1 MRNNKRF
8 LQAVYNQPLLI
19 TDSEV
24 GLLHVAIQSAISEKT
39 QDEAAEE
46 KAVSDYLDIEI
57 FGATTSGKKRKEMY
71 MGAGVSVYGEVK
83 DEASDII
90 ENGIAIV
97 NIRGMITDTYMWYYE
112 TTSPRRLINTLKML
126 GEDPRVLGVMLNVDS
141 GGGTVPGVLEA
152 SDLIRNYYRT
162 YGKRIQASV
171 ERAGSA
177 AYWMISGADKIS
189 LTNATASA
197 GSIGTMTTFT
207 NSEKMMESF
216 GIVSSNVYA
225 TLSTLK
231 NADYE
236 QALKGNF
243 KPVIEG
249 MLDPLNTEFIRSVS
263 KGRYGSRY
271 SPEDMLAGTEETPD
285 FLRGKMYYGWAAREV
300 GLVDSV
306 NTMSSMLSLFYDAA
320 TKVTDPKDEPN
331 DDPDMPQEQIIIS
344 KPNKPTEVVYTKQAE
359 PETTIKPLKRISD
372 IFKTNH

>member
-8 LQAVYNQPLLI
+8 LQSVYNQPLLI

-24 GLLHVAIQSAISEKT
+24 GLLHLAIQSAISEKT
-39 QDEAAEE
+39 QAEKAEE
-46 KAVSDYLDIEI
+46 QPVSEYLDIEI
-57 FGATTSGKKRKEMY
+57 FGATSSGKKRKEMY
-71 MGAGVSVYGEVK
+71 MGSDMSIYGEMK
-83 DEASDII
+83 DDGSDII

-97 NIRGMITDTYMWYYE
+97 NIRGMITDAYMWYYE
-112 TTSPRRLINTLKML
+112 TTSPRRLISTLKML

-141 GGGTVPGVLEA
+141 GGGAVPGVLEA

-207 NSEKMMESF
+207 NSDKMLETF
-216 GIVSSNVYA
+216 GIVSTNVYA

-231 NADYE
+231 NAEYE

-243 KPVIEG
+243 KPIIND
-249 MLDPLNTEFIRSVS
+249 MLDPINTEFIRSVS

-320 TKVTDPKDEPN
+320 TKVTATKDSPDEPDEDPKLP
-331 DDPDMPQEQIIIS
+331 DPSQIIYGSEKANNQPI
-344 KPNKPTEVVYTKQAE
+344 
-359 PETTIKPLKRISD
+359 IKLKTLSD
-372 IFKTNH
+372 IFKTN